1 MGFGWLLVGYFFSNV
16 MSLYAPLSFAKLVG
30 YPMMVF
36 GLYHLAHYHDR
47 FRYCWYFSFASLP
60 FALYFSFYGLAQ
72 LGIGA
77 QWWIL
82 GGKFFQ
88 ITEWCYAAM
97 TLILHVMLLYAII
110 GLCSE
115 LKLVGIQSN
124 AYRNLIMVGLY
135 YVLYLVSVLP
145 FAFIRDHA
153 GFFALPLVLLRI
165 FFLIL
170 NMMLIF
176 NCYRYICPEG
186 DEHMP
191 ELTSTKKKGVARVE
205 EEEGEQHDE

>member
-16 MSLYAPLSFAKLVG
+16 MSLYTPLSFAKLIG

-60 FALYFSFYGLAQ
+60 FALYFSFYGLSQ
-72 LGIGA
+72 LGIGT

-82 GGKFFQ
+82 GGIFLQ
-88 ITEWCYAAM
+88 AVEWAYAGM
-97 TLILHVMLLYAII
+97 TLILHAMLLYAII
-110 GLCSE
+110 GLCAE
-115 LKLVGIQSN
+115 LRLIGIQSN
-124 AYRNLIMVGLY
+124 ACRNLIMVGLY
-135 YVLYLVSVLP
+135 YALYLFARLP
-145 FAFIRDHA
+145 FAFVQENA

-165 FFLIL
+165 SFLIL

-176 NCYRYICPEG
+176 NCYRYICSEG
-186 DEHMP
+186 DEHMNEP
-191 ELTSTKKKGVARVE
+191 LSKRQRRSFETDE
-205 EEEGEQHDE
+205 EDDEHNA